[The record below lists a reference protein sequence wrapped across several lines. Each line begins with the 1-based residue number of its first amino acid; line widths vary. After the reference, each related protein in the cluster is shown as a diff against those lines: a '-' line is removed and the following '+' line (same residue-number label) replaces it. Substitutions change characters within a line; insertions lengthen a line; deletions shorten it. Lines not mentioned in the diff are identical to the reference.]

1 MQLDIEP
8 LHNGV
13 IANGE
18 VGQHRS
24 FVFSALYLGVLL
36 GVLIVVLTAFAF
48 ALFSQFLS
56 RLKDLVYRSFRYSFS
71 RV

>member
-13 IANGE
+13 VANGE
-18 VGQHRS
+18 VGQHRA
-24 FVFSALYLGVLL
+24 FVFSALYLGVLSV
-36 GVLIVVLTAFAF
+36 VLIAFSR

-56 RLKDLVYRSFRYSFS
+56 SLKDLVYRSFRHSFT